1 MFGGVRGARCDGG
14 AANCLPIAAGRRAAA
29 LDLLDSTRP
38 SLACSLAF
46 WLLSPV
52 CIALLARKTSDGQEG
67 KGDHR
72 GEGHR
77 PRETHNSEPA
87 ERKNSAS
94 TFFSFS
100 RGLREARGKINTS
113 TARASKVF
121 GKGLSLSL
129 SLSVRSSPSL
139 SGTCHH
145 RFFLFYKQGGK
156 YSNHCVNTKEDRKK
170 RKTPPTLFNLKK
182 NSVVSPFHLR
192 GFFLSL
198 RVCGG
203 GGERVLKVKSLFT
216 SSPARPPCSR
226 PTRPSRPSSWRSTP
240 SASRAPP

>member
-94 TFFSFS
+94 TFFFFE
-100 RGLREARGKINTS
+100 RVARGERKNQHFYS
-113 TARASKVF
+113 PRLKSLWKR
-121 GKGLSLSL
+121 SLSL

-170 RKTPPTLFNLKK
+170 RKTPPSLFNLKK
-182 NSVVSPFHLR
+182 TPSSLLFTSGVFSS
-192 GFFLSL
+192 LS
-198 RVCGG
+198 VCGG
-203 GGERVLKVKSLFT
+203 VEG
-216 SSPARPPCSR
+216 
-226 PTRPSRPSSWRSTP
+226 
-240 SASRAPP
+240 SASSK

>member
-1 MFGGVRGARCDGG
+1 M
-14 AANCLPIAAGRRAAA
+14 GRR
-29 LDLLDSTRP
+29 
-38 SLACSLAF
+38 
-46 WLLSPV
+46 
-52 CIALLARKTSDGQEG
+52 E
-67 KGDHR
+67 
-72 GEGHR
+72 
-77 PRETHNSEPA
+77 RETTEERDTGLERRTIRSRRRGRIVRARFFLFREGCERQEEKSTLLQPA
-87 ERKNSAS
+87 PQKSLE
-94 TFFSFS
+94 
-100 RGLREARGKINTS
+100 
-113 TARASKVF
+113 KV
-121 GKGLSLSL
+121 SLSL

-139 SGTCHH
+139 SGTCQH

-156 YSNHCVNTKEDRKK
+156 CSNHCVNTKEDRKK

-198 RVCGG
+198 RVWGG

>member
-1 MFGGVRGARCDGG
+1 MLLHQEGAIFSLVPVRKKEQSEFNSLSAATTVTCSFALSKLLLGPQEVPFLPVDCEIPREREQFKSSVSFVWRSSRCSVRRGGRQL
-14 AANCLPIAAGRRAAA
+14 LPIAAGRRAAA

-94 TFFSFS
+94 TFFFLFS

-113 TARASKVF
+113 TARASKV
-121 GKGLSLSL
+121 
-129 SLSVRSSPSL
+129 
-139 SGTCHH
+139 
-145 RFFLFYKQGGK
+145 
-156 YSNHCVNTKEDRKK
+156 
-170 RKTPPTLFNLKK
+170 
-182 NSVVSPFHLR
+182 
-192 GFFLSL
+192 
-198 RVCGG
+198 
-203 GGERVLKVKSLFT
+203 
-216 SSPARPPCSR
+216 
-226 PTRPSRPSSWRSTP
+226 
-240 SASRAPP
+240 

>member
-1 MFGGVRGARCDGG
+1 M
-14 AANCLPIAAGRRAAA
+14 
-29 LDLLDSTRP
+29 LDSTRP

-94 TFFSFS
+94 TFFFSF
-100 RGLREARGKINTS
+100 REGCERQEEKS
-113 TARASKVF
+113 TLLQLAPQKSLEKV
-121 GKGLSLSL
+121 SL

-139 SGTCHH
+139 SGTCQH

>member
-1 MFGGVRGARCDGG
+1 M
-14 AANCLPIAAGRRAAA
+14 GRR
-29 LDLLDSTRP
+29 
-38 SLACSLAF
+38 
-46 WLLSPV
+46 
-52 CIALLARKTSDGQEG
+52 E
-67 KGDHR
+67 
-72 GEGHR
+72 
-77 PRETHNSEPA
+77 RETTE
-87 ERKNSAS
+87 ERDTGLERRTIRSRRRGRIVRAR
-94 TFFSFS
+94 FFFLFE
-100 RGLREARGKINTS
+100 RVARGKRKNQHFYS
-113 TARASKVF
+113 SHLKSLWKR
-121 GKGLSLSL
+121 SLSL

-139 SGTCHH
+139 SGTCQH
-145 RFFLFYKQGGK
+145 RFFLFYKQGRK